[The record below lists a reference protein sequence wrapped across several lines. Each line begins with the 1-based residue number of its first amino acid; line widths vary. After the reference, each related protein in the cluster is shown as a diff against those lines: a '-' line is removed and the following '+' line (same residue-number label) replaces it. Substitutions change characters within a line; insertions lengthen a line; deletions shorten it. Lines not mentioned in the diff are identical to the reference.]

1 MCVPLTISYYLFFLR
16 TSKVLSMLHRGS
28 VGWFQSKECYF
39 MSTYTFFTFFS
50 CFLVQ
55 KTVFVIF
62 IFFGDEA
69 SHFRNTVLTNQ
80 KIEWVIR
87 NFHCKCMC
95 NSAVNNI
102 RWVSLPNCQLPRV
115 YLVSSRSN
123 PTDGLNRIFGP
134 NLVTRLQ
141 IMCPSVWVT
150 TKPLFW

>member
-1 MCVPLTISYYLFFLR
+1 MFHWQFHITYFFSVPLKFWACYIAVQWGDF
-16 TSKVLSMLHRGS
+16 KVKNVTLCLHILSWHS
-28 VGWFQSKECYF
+28 
-39 MSTYTFFTFFS
+39 
-50 CFLVQ
+50 FLVFSP
-55 KTVFVIF
+55 KNCFCNF
-62 IFFGDEA
+62 HFFFGDEA
-69 SHFRNTVLTNQ
+69 SHFQNTVLTNQ

-115 YLVSSRSN
+115 YLVSSMSN

-134 NLVTRLQ
+134 SLVTRLQ
-141 IMCPSVWVT
+141 IMCPSAWVT